1 MKTIKFSSEFF
12 NIKDTLECGQVFRF
26 KSFGNG
32 YLIFSKDKCAF
43 AETKGDFTL
52 ITTNDEDYD
61 YFYNYF
67 DLSRDYSK
75 IFNHVKGL
83 NVDILTLSAERGK
96 GIRLP
101 NQDLLETAFSFI
113 ISQNNNIKRIKGIIE
128 KFCLSL
134 GDKISFMDS
143 EYYAFPSIEKMANA
157 PLSLYKEIGLGYR
170 APYILEFA
178 KSLSSGLDLKR
189 FKDLEEKELRKQL
202 TSIYGIGPKVA
213 DCIILFGYKKTT
225 SFPVDTWIE
234 KVYRENFNGKLN
246 SREKIAEYFTENFKE
261 NSGYVQ
267 QYLFHYKRNLEIKAK
282 KQ

>member
-1 MKTIKFSSEFF
+1 MKTIKFISEYF

-26 KSFGNG
+26 INDNNG
-32 YLIFSKDKCAF
+32 YLIFSRDKCAF
-43 AETKGDFTL
+43 AETKGEFTF

-96 GIRLP
+96 GIRLL
-101 NQDLLETAFSFI
+101 NQDVVETAFSFI

-128 KFCLSL
+128 KLCLSL
-134 GDKISFMDS
+134 GDKISFMGKN
-143 EYYAFPSIEKMANA
+143 YYAFPSVEKMANA
-157 PLSLYKEIGLGYR
+157 PLSLYKDIGLGYR

-178 KSLSSGLDLKR
+178 KALNFGLDMLS
-189 FKDLEEKELRKQL
+189 FKDLEEKELRKKL

-213 DCIILFGYKKTT
+213 DCIMLFGYKKTT

-234 KVYRENFNGKLN
+234 KVYKENFNGKLT
-246 SREKIAEYFTENFKE
+246 SREKIAEYFTNTFKE
-261 NSGYVQ
+261 NSGFVQ
-267 QYLFHYKRNLEIKAK
+267 QYLFHYKRNLE
-282 KQ
+282 

>member
-26 KSFGNG
+26 NSHGNG

-52 ITTNDEDYD
+52 ITTSDEDYD

-67 DLSRDYSK
+67 DLARDYSK

-83 NVDILTLSAERGK
+83 KVDILTLSAERGK
-96 GIRLP
+96 GIRLL

-128 KFCLSL
+128 KLCTSL
-134 GDKISFMDS
+134 GDKRAFLDN
-143 EYYAFPSIEKMANA
+143 EYYAFPSVEKMANT
-157 PLSLYKEIGLGYR
+157 PLSFYKEIGLGYR
-170 APYILEFA
+170 ATYILEFA
-178 KSLSSGLDLKR
+178 KSLSSGLDLIKL
-189 FKDLEEKELRKQL
+189 KGLEEKELRKHL

-213 DCIILFGYKKTT
+213 DCIMLFGYKKTT

-246 SREKIAEYFTENFKE
+246 SREKIAEYFTETFKE

-267 QYLFHYKRNLEIKAK
+267 QYLFHYKRNLE
-282 KQ
+282 